1 MNIIK
6 FVLCIRMLQSPQM
19 LFSLDLFKCELQITA
34 FFFTGGNG
42 ANQVG
47 GSRDSNRIQRFAWC
61 LRMTIKLVYHPL
73 QCCFNIDI
81 NSLSLWE

>member
-6 FVLCIRMLQSPQM
+6 FFLCIRMLQSPQM

-47 GSRDSNRIQRFAWC
+47 RSRDW
-61 LRMTIKLVYHPL
+61 
-73 QCCFNIDI
+73 
-81 NSLSLWE
+81 

>member
-6 FVLCIRMLQSPQM
+6 FVFCIRMLQSPQM

-47 GSRDSNRIQRFAWC
+47 GSRDSNRIQRFGDWKA
-61 LRMTIKLVYHPL
+61 R
-73 QCCFNIDI
+73 
-81 NSLSLWE
+81 S